1 MSRRLA
7 VFALLLFV
15 WLGGCSSRQLET
27 TPPPQLVL
35 LPPAE
40 IASEIL
46 LKQKI
51 TFEAGGRQQQF
62 LVVARFQRPR
72 LKLVLLLPSGQPLLT
87 LDYDGRKLLQ
97 NNQSTVEL
105 PGREI
110 LASMQFSLWPLQSVQ
125 RHYPTEDGWQI
136 KAADRNRTL
145 LTASGVVLKI
155 SHKSE
160 NLVVDNRLHD
170 YRVII
175 QTLEKREL

>member
-1 MSRRLA
+1 MSRRLSLS
-7 VFALLLFV
+7 VLLLLALLP
-15 WLGGCSSRQLET
+15 GCSSKQLET

-35 LPPAE
+35 LPPAQ

-62 LVVARFQRPR
+62 LVVARFERSR
-72 LKLVLLLPSGQPLLT
+72 LKLVLLMPAGQPLLT

-110 LASMQFSLWPLQSVQ
+110 LASMQFALWPQQSLQQ
-125 RHYPTEDGWQI
+125 HYPPDAGWQVEI
-136 KAADRNRTL
+136 SDRQRSL
-145 LTASGVVLKI
+145 LTASGAVLKI

-160 NLVVDNRLHD
+160 TLVVDNHLHD
-170 YRVII
+170 YRVLI
-175 QTLEKREL
+175 QTLEKKEL

>member
-1 MSRRLA
+1 MSRRLTVA
-7 VFALLLFV
+7 TLVMFF
-15 WLGGCSSRQLET
+15 WLGGCSSRQLDT
-27 TPPPQLVL
+27 MPPPQLLL

-40 IASEIL
+40 IAGEIL
-46 LKQKI
+46 LKQAI

-87 LDYDGRKLLQ
+87 LDYDGQKLLQ
-97 NNQSTVEL
+97 DNQSTVEL

-110 LASMQFSLWPLQSVQ
+110 LASMQFALWPQRSLQ
-125 RHYPTEDGWQI
+125 RHYPPEAGWQI
-136 KAADRNRTL
+136 KTSDRDRTL

-155 SHKSE
+155 SRESE
-160 NLVVDNRLHD
+160 TLVVDNHLHD

-175 QTLEKREL
+175 QTLEKKEL